1 MAKNP
6 LEMTTEELIKNK
18 PKSLK
23 NAEKDIS
30 SATAPVESVPE
41 EVKAEYEVLELPADS
56 PVAEPAPV
64 TNTINDIDINNPREG
79 DSYVDEFGNVN
90 NYVNGIWVVIVGHNK
105 MTGNQHLL
113 QSIVI
118 NSIISVQG
126 LIELK
131 LLKLGVFRPSFLL
144 FV

>member
-105 MTGNQHLL
+105 MTGN
-113 QSIVI
+113 
-118 NSIISVQG
+118 
-126 LIELK
+126 
-131 LLKLGVFRPSFLL
+131 
-144 FV
+144 